1 MSKGLVVGFVWWPG
15 EKIIARILFEGW
27 LRGQDEAQPPAT
39 GPPLPFL
46 VVGRPPPRGSQAT
59 QGGPAKQLLP
69 LERVYQEI
77 AILKKLD
84 HVNVVKLIEVGR
96 SGEWVGTQVL

>member
-1 MSKGLVVGFVWWPG
+1 MAWEKTGLG
-15 EKIIARILFEGW
+15 ELDLNPVRVFLLDQHLNLLFGH
-27 LRGQDEAQPPAT
+27 
-39 GPPLPFL
+39 
-46 VVGRPPPRGSQAT
+46 RPSSPRGSQAA

-84 HVNVVKLIEVGR
+84 HVNVVKLIEVGGMARILEPGGWVGQVLSLPGPR
-96 SGEWVGTQVL
+96 SG